1 MRRPIGGERGTI
13 PLRIQAV
20 GKLIP
25 EAGTVASVD
34 VLVRKLRSTSRQRR
48 RSVHVGE
55 EVPLELKKTDAG
67 EAR

>member
-1 MRRPIGGERGTI
+1 M
-13 PLRIQAV
+13 RIQAV

-67 EAR
+67 ETR